1 MVITMA
7 LSVCHLMM
15 GTFSI
20 KKKNCCAASM
30 LVWVIK
36 WWWLKFQTNFTLVL
50 SKIKL
55 FPEIWGEGIY
65 LIQFGPNASG
75 CVTGCTG
82 ECGCYLFSP
91 VNIWKFLSFYQGD
104 TAGAF
109 SRITGSL
116 GQAVA
121 TLTFDSKFQM
131 VRLVFI
137 QTFVSSIHEQP
148 SIRYADM

>member
-1 MVITMA
+1 MA
-7 LSVCHLMM
+7 LSVCHLMK

-36 WWWLKFQTNFTLVL
+36 WWWLKFQNNFTLLL

-137 QTFVSSIHEQP
+137 QTFVSSIHEQS
-148 SIRYADM
+148 SIRYTDM